1 MELIILSLMVF
12 SLLTIFTVDTV
23 QKRRRFLNEGK

>member
-1 MELIILSLMVF
+1 MELITLSLMVF
-12 SLLTIFTVDTV
+12 SLLAIFTVDTV

>member
-1 MELIILSLMVF
+1 MQTTI
-12 SLLTIFTVDTV
+12 LTIMVIGLLAVFTVDTL

>member
-1 MELIILSLMVF
+1 MESIPLLLFALSFIVVI
-12 SLLTIFTVDTV
+12 SIDTV